1 MSTRGALPSKA
12 KTKAYWRSC
21 FILFLCLLPWR
32 KVETSEECEAS
43 VGGNLGQVAAER
55 RPVKE
60 GTTPGTPISL
70 SFDWCINRKSASTL
84 TNICLFAL
92 SFGLPLAFPGGV
104 SGKELVCQFR
114 RHKRC
119 GSIPGSGRSPGEEKG
134 NPLQYSC
141 LENPRGQRSLVD
153 YSP

>member
-84 TNICLFAL
+84 TNICCLLCHLACLWPSQVAL
-92 SFGLPLAFPGGV
+92 VVKNLSANSGDIRDVVQSLGLEDPLE
-104 SGKELVCQFR
+104 K
-114 RHKRC
+114 KRATHS
-119 GSIPGSGRSPGEEKG
+119 SILAWKIP
-134 NPLQYSC
+134 
-141 LENPRGQRSLVD
+141 VD
-153 YSP
+153 REAW